1 MQVSE
6 LITKSAREYLT
17 DSSPK
22 VTLNQQQLA
31 ALRYQILAYKL
42 ISKNMPLPPHLQQ
55 ALFMSNEM
63 QRADSSS
70 SASDGVVPQ
79 QHDDTSRNGT
89 GVSSTDS
96 GPTTP
101 ASASSITAKALEQ
114 PNMSSSSPSQQPN
127 AYASPYNLVKKPVS
141 STAHATRQHRLVIPS
156 ITSTG
161 MDPHSMITERER
173 RIKTHVQYR
182 ISELEKLPSN
192 LIMSSP
198 DIGSSSDDTTTQSNS
213 KLKAVIELKALRLLN
228 RQRKVTKG
236 KGGT

>member
-1 MQVSE
+1 
-6 LITKSAREYLT
+6 
-17 DSSPK
+17 
-22 VTLNQQQLA
+22 
-31 ALRYQILAYKL
+31 
-42 ISKNMPLPPHLQQ
+42 MPLPPHLQQ

-79 QHDDTSRNGT
+79 QHDDMSRNGT
-89 GVSSTDS
+89 GLSSTDS

-114 PNMSSSSPSQQPN
+114 PNMSSSPSQQPN

-236 KGGT
+236 RGA